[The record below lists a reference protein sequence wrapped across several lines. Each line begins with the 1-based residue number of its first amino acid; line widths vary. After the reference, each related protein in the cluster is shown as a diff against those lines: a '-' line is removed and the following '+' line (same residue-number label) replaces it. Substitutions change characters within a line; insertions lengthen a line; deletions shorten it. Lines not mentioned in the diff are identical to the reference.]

1 MYNVRSL
8 IESRKSSDISA
19 ETLKFDSQ
27 NNFVSRSLVSYS
39 RDQLGVVS
47 HMFPVHVSREIQ
59 TTCLKPILRIS
70 VGEQFG
76 LTLLEE

>member
-8 IESRKSSDISA
+8 IESRKSPDISA
-19 ETLKFDSQ
+19 ETLKFKIILYL
-27 NNFVSRSLVSYS
+27 VVSYS